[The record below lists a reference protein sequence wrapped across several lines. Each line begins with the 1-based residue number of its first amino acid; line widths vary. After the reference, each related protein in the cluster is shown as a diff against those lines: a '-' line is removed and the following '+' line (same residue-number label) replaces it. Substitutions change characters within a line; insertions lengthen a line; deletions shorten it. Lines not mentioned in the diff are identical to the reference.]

1 MNVLTRQR
9 TTEVSNGRGYFAE
22 CGLWNAESCQGV
34 ICRKSSAE
42 CFANYPLSL
51 FRVTSYYPSKLI
63 SKINTLNR
71 PSKGDDQIARHS
83 CKHWYMPHDYPRVW
97 ATNTINL
104 LPPLIVRI
112 NSWRHRRNRGG
123 HWKLHWCWVVV
134 CLGAVGSVTELQSDS
149 MPAGSACDCH

>member
-9 TTEVSNGRGYFAE
+9 TMEVSNGLVYFAE
-22 CGLWNAESCQGV
+22 CGLRNAESCQGV

-51 FRVTSYYPSKLI
+51 FRITFKLI

-71 PSKGDDQIARHS
+71 SSKGDDQIARHS

-97 ATNTINL
+97 ATNAINL
-104 LPPLIVRI
+104 LPPLIDRI
-112 NSWRHRRNRGG
+112 NSWGG

-134 CLGAVGSVTELQSDS
+134 CLVLSGLQSDS
-149 MPAGSACDCH
+149 MPAGSACDCQ